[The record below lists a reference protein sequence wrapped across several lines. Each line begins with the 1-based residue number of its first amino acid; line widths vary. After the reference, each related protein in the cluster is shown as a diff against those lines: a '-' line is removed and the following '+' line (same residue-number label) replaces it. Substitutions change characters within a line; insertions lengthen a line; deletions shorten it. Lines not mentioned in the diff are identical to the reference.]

1 MQTVGIKALK
11 TNPSALSEAFDSQD
25 TILITRR
32 GEPIGIAA
40 PFDERL
46 LDLGFTRWIAIRAF
60 QAGDLSLGQVAKAF
74 GKSKQETLPL
84 LANLGIAVADYDL
97 DEDLET
103 IRMLDGD

>member
-11 TNPSALSEAFDSQD
+11 TNPSVLSKAFDSQD
-25 TILITRR
+25 TVLITRR

-74 GKSKQETLPL
+74 GKSKQEMLPL
-84 LANLGIAVADYDL
+84 LSNLGIAVADYDL

-103 IRMLDGD
+103 IRLLDGD